1 MTYIFIPQNV
11 NSDDITSRIEVV
23 SKDLSEV
30 YDNVQKVG
38 EIMENPENYRKIILT
53 KCLKEVTEK

>member
-1 MTYIFIPQNV
+1 MNY
-11 NSDDITSRIEVV
+11 DDITSRIEVV

-38 EIMENPENYRKIILT
+38 EIMENPENYRKII
-53 KCLKEVTEK
+53 CLKEVTEK

>member
-1 MTYIFIPQNV
+1 MNY
-11 NSDDITSRIEVV
+11 DDITSRIEVV

>member
-1 MTYIFIPQNV
+1 MNY
-11 NSDDITSRIEVV
+11 DDITSRIEVV

-38 EIMENPENYRKIILT
+38 GIMENPENYRKIILT

>member
-1 MTYIFIPQNV
+1 M

-38 EIMENPENYRKIILT
+38 GIMENHENYRKIILT
-53 KCLKEVTEK
+53 KCLKEVTEKQVVDSYFQL